1 MLASTPPSAQSTLA
15 SFFKKPG
22 MKKPFAVAPF
32 LLPGLSVSAAEAFKF
47 DTSYQTYDE
56 SGGRMF
62 VESYYYRG
70 EMFLSEE
77 TSFRFQLLRDA
88 IAGSTPNG
96 ALPENQQ
103 KALPGTK
110 QPFLTDIDDVRQG
123 VLAALSQQIGDHRVE
138 LELSHSR
145 ESDYLSQGISLS
157 DKWELN
163 QKNTTVSF
171 GANYLNDT
179 IVVRGTDDQ
188 NKKSYDLFFGLSQL
202 LDKNT
207 VLSASLTLGY
217 AEGYLNDQYKVIQ
230 RDELVGGFPV
240 TSIYRENR
248 PTSRLRG
255 VLQLQGTHYFEKT
268 NSALDAVVRL
278 SQDDYGVFSQSL
290 QLEWRQSLFGKLEI
304 TPFFRY
310 YQQSAADFFHNSL
323 NEVNVGTPQNRPDG
337 SGPNYSADYRL
348 SSMASMS
355 LGLKARYRFTE
366 NIAASIAYEHYDMTG
381 IGGKQSPAAAYPTA
395 NMWTLGL
402 NFQF

>member
-1 MLASTPPSAQSTLA
+1 MLTSPHPKAEKPFQAL
-15 SFFKKPG
+15 FKKPWLRREL
-22 MKKPFAVAPF
+22 ALAPL
-32 LLPGLSVSAAEAFKF
+32 LLPTLPLFAAESFRF
-47 DTSYQTYDE
+47 DSSYQVYDE
-56 SGGRMF
+56 SAGRMF

-77 TSFRFQLLRDA
+77 TSFRFQFLRDA
-88 IAGSTPNG
+88 ITGSTPIG
-96 ALPENQQ
+96 AQ
-103 KALPGTK
+103 PGGT
-110 QPFLTDIDDVRQG
+110 QPFLVEIDDVRQG

-145 ESDYLSQGISLS
+145 ESDYLSQGFSLS

-171 GANYLNDT
+171 GLNYLNDT
-179 IVVRGTDDQ
+179 IVVRGIDDQ

-207 VLSASLTLGY
+207 VLSANLTLGY

-230 RDELVGGFPV
+230 RDELVGVIPV

-268 NSALDAVVRL
+268 KSALDAVVRL

-348 SSMASMS
+348 SSMASIS

-366 NIAASIAYEHYDMTG
+366 NIAASIAYEHYDMAG

>member
-1 MLASTPPSAQSTLA
+1 
-15 SFFKKPG
+15 
-22 MKKPFAVAPF
+22 MKKKIALAP
-32 LLPGLSVSAAEAFKF
+32 LLMPVVPLAGAEAFKF

-70 EMFLSEE
+70 EIFLSEE
-77 TSFRFQLLRDA
+77 TSFRFQFLRDA
-88 IAGSTPNG
+88 ISGSTPNG
-96 ALPENQQ
+96 VLPENQQ
-103 KALPGTK
+103 KALPGAK
-110 QPFLTDIDDVRQG
+110 QPFLTPIDDVRQG

-138 LELSHSR
+138 LELSNSR

-171 GANYLNDT
+171 GLNYLNDT
-179 IVVRGTDDQ
+179 IVVRGIDDQ
-188 NKKSYDLFFGLSQL
+188 NKRSYDLFFGLSQL

-207 VLSASLTLGY
+207 VLSANLTLGY
-217 AEGYLNDQYKVIQ
+217 AEGYLNDQYKSIQ
-230 RDELVGGFPV
+230 RDELVGVFPV
-240 TSIYRENR
+240 TSSYRENR
-248 PTSRLRG
+248 PSSRLRG
-255 VLQLQGTHYFEKT
+255 VLQFQGTHYFEKT
-268 NSALDAVVRL
+268 KSALDAVVRL
-278 SQDDYGVFSQSL
+278 AQDDYGVFSQSL
-290 QLEWRQSLFGKLEI
+290 QLEWRQSLFGKWEI

-323 NEVNVGTPQNRPDG
+323 NEVNIATPQIYPDG

-348 SSMASMS
+348 SSMATMS

-366 NIAASIAYEHYDMTG
+366 NIAASVTYEHYDMSG
-381 IGGKQSPAAAYPTA
+381 IGSDQAPAASYATA
-395 NMWTLGL
+395 SMCTFGL

>member
-1 MLASTPPSAQSTLA
+1 MSSPWAITP
-15 SFFKKPG
+15 
-22 MKKPFAVAPF
+22 
-32 LLPGLSVSAAEAFKF
+32 LLVPAACLPAAEAFRF
-47 DTSYQTYDE
+47 DSSYQIYDE
-56 SGGRMF
+56 SNGRMF

-88 IAGSTPNG
+88 ITGSTPIG
-96 ALPENQQ
+96 TM
-103 KALPGTK
+103 PGGT
-110 QPFLTDIDDVRQG
+110 QPFLAEIDDVRQG

-138 LELSHSR
+138 LEVSSSR

-163 QKNTTVSF
+163 QKNTTLSF
-171 GANYLNDT
+171 GFNYLNDT
-179 IVVRGTDDQ
+179 IAVRGTDDQ
-188 NKKSYDLFFGLSQL
+188 NKKSHDLFLGLSQL

-207 VLSASLTLGY
+207 VLSANLTLGY

-230 RDELVGGFPV
+230 RGELVTIPGVGTIPV
-240 TSIYRENR
+240 TRIYRENR

-255 VLQLQGTHYFEKT
+255 VLQLQGTHYFERT

-290 QLEWRQSLFGKLEI
+290 QIEWRQGLFDKFEV
-304 TPFFRY
+304 TPYFRY

-323 NEVNVGTPQNRPDG
+323 NEVNVGTPKRLPDG

-348 SSMASMS
+348 SSMATLS
-355 LGLKARYRFTE
+355 LGLKTRYRFTE
-366 NIAASIAYEHYDMTG
+366 NIAASIAYEYYEMMG
-381 IGGKQSPAAAYPTA
+381 VGGNQAPAAAYPTA
-395 NMWTLGL
+395 SMWTFGV
-402 NFQF
+402 NFTF